1 MPRDVMIA
9 ALAACEDPDA
19 TYAERGAAL
28 EELAEELFASIP
40 GVEFTVR
47 NNKDAFATQEIDV
60 AVWNQGDPAGLL
72 DFPNVF
78 LIECKNWSA
87 PVGSMEIAW
96 FDTKLRLKGCS
107 FGVLIALQGI
117 TGKPHSLTAAYSI
130 VAAALREQRDIVV
143 ITKDDLE
150 GLEDSV
156 GLVELIKHKIV
167 QNRVARPF

>member
-1 MPRDVMIA
+1 MPRDQIVA

-19 TYAERGAAL
+19 SDAERGAAL
-28 EELAEELFASIP
+28 EQLAEELFAAIP

-72 DFPNVF
+72 DFPKVF
-78 LIECKNWSA
+78 LVECKNWSA

-107 FGVLIALQGI
+107 FGVLFALRGI
-117 TGKPHSLTAAYSI
+117 TGKSHSLTAAYSI

-143 ITKDDLE
+143 ITKDDIE
-150 GLEDSV
+150 GLEDSL

-167 QNRVARPF
+167 QNRVATPF